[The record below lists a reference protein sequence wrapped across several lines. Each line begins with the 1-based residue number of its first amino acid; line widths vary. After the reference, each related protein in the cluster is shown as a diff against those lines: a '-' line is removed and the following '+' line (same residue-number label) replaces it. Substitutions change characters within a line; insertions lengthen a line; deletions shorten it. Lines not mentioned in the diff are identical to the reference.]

1 MPNVWPTVSAQKF
14 ESNTWVLKINIYVR
28 RVYIKRSKCV
38 IDSTSMPITKK
49 INKQYYSID

>member
-49 INKQYYSID
+49 K